1 MLRHPCY
8 LEIPWDLHQHRAGTG
23 PHRRF
28 WRLIAGVV
36 LLAMFVIG
44 IGVTSGIM

>member
-8 LEIPWDLHQHRAGTG
+8 LEIPWDMYQHAEETG
-23 PHRRF
+23 PYRHS
-28 WRLIAGVV
+28 WRLIAGLV

-44 IGVTSGIM
+44 IGFTSGIL

>member
-8 LEIPWDLHQHRAGTG
+8 LEIFRDLHQHREGIG
-23 PHRRF
+23 LHPRI
-28 WRLIAGVV
+28 WQLIASEV

-44 IGVTSGIM
+44 IGLTSA